1 MKQLFLILFLC
12 GISLT
17 SFAQRVIMSGVDL
30 QQPAKIGHRDT
41 IDQAVQLEVFFD
53 QVDVDT
59 ILKSTMTYNLM
70 LQLGEKYSQY
80 CSYGEYRMDSL
91 IYGTKGH
98 PTLGESQE
106 VMTKY
111 FWRPSYGFVHEY
123 GTPTF
128 RENHTL
134 MMNRYRADDS
144 TVVMNW
150 QMHPDTLR
158 VCGLLCHKATTR
170 FRGHDWTAWWTEE
183 VPIDAGPW
191 KFHGLPGLILK
202 AQDAKG
208 LHLLEATAIR
218 QPLLPLINCRKQ
230 GFRKVTPAFLRK
242 ETREV
247 SLNYSEHAKALDMF
261 EVKRKGTKRIFYS
274 PYEEEE

>member
-1 MKQLFLILFLC
+1 MKHLFLILFLFVTA
-12 GISLT
+12 LL
-17 SFAQRVIMSGVDL
+17 SFGQSILDTDGQL
-30 QQPAKIGHRDT
+30 PARFGHRDT

-59 ILKSTMTYNLM
+59 VLKSTMTYNVV
-70 LQLGEKYSQY
+70 LQLGEQY
-80 CSYGEYRMDSL
+80 CQYRSYGEYRIDSL
-91 IYGTKGH
+91 IYAMNGR
-98 PTLGESQE
+98 PTRSQYLE
-106 VMTKY
+106 LVLKY
-111 FWRPSYGFVHEY
+111 HWDPAYGFVHKY

-134 MMNRYRADDS
+134 VMNRYRADDS

-158 VCGLLCHKATTR
+158 VCGLLCHKATTH

-242 ETREV
+242 EEKAV
-247 SLNYSEHAKALDMF
+247 ALNYAERAEALGMF
-261 EVKRKGTKRIFYS
+261 EVKSAGPKRHFYS